1 MSTTMNQLGEQAKDV
16 TEDLQ
21 KMGRSVRDAT
31 QEKLEQVSDK
41 AAEYYGQ
48 GRDKV
53 HDATCACKQFVCERP
68 LSAVLIAAGIGWLLG
83 RFWKCR

>member
-1 MSTTMNQLGEQAKDV
+1 MNQLGEQAKDV

-41 AAEYYGQ
+41 ALEYYEQGQ
-48 GRDKV
+48 DKV
-53 HDATCACKQFVCERP
+53 HDVTCACKQFVCERP
-68 LSAVLIAAGIGWLLG
+68 LSSVLIAISIGWLFG
-83 RFWKCR
+83 RFWKHR